1 MSFYKSEC
9 RNELQLR
16 GIFEASHCGITFE
29 QWLDLRD
36 RCRKDLF
43 FLCKKILGWT
53 RMDERVHQPVCD
65 FFPKLNFDGIYHEG
79 YSLEDV
85 QNGIA
90 KQFREFREYLL
101 LDPRGIFKSTISS
114 GFSTQFLLNAPDI
127 RIFIVTGEYDNS
139 VLFLQQIKKYFYQP
153 EAAAPTKLQQLFPEY
168 ILTGVAGTSERPL
181 ECPARIHTEQK
192 EASLWAN
199 AIVATLAS
207 QHCDLMIGDDVV
219 SDRNSNTPEAR
230 VKLKN
235 KYDNAEN
242 LLDEWGGKINIGTRY
257 AGDDWYGTRL
267 AIPQEEA
274 PLKYFCRACWTV
286 LDEYKTVP
294 LRDLKK
300 HMVELLFPEKLTWAV
315 LRKKLSANERD
326 FRCQQLNEPQPD
338 VDAIQF
344 TEDILRAHLIQ
355 PTKVPRD
362 LAIYNAWD
370 WAPTATERADFSC
383 GAVGAVDRQKAEIY
397 VPEVDF
403 GRWRSSEL
411 AFHIVDLARKTR
423 PQCILIEKA
432 MGTELLQAEIARVA
446 LRFGV
451 ATPILWLPIDNKY
464 DAKTNRIKGIETL
477 LAEDRLFFV
486 QGPWIDETFAQF
498 MRYTGLRKN
507 KGRKDD
513 IPDAISMLQFFL
525 PKEPTNPVDAEAVR
539 KQQEEAEKQ
548 AAQDAYMRTVFNRNP
563 PPKQAEFRS
572 PERKSM
578 FNFRHLGLNA

>member
-1 MSFYKSEC
+1 MPFYRSEC

-16 GIFEASHCGITFE
+16 GIYGASQAGITFE

-43 FLCKKILGWT
+43 FLAVHILGWT
-53 RMDERVHQPVCD
+53 RIIERVHRPVCD
-65 FFPKLNFDGIYHEG
+65 FFGKLNFDGVYHEG
-79 YSLEDV
+79 YTLETL
-85 QNGIA
+85 QNAIA
-90 KQFREFREYLL
+90 RQFSEYRDSLL
-101 LDPRGIFKSTISS
+101 LDPRGIFKSTINSCNCVRW
-114 GFSTQFLLNAPDI
+114 LLNCPDI

-139 VLFLQQIKKYFYQP
+139 VLFLQQIKKYFFHP
-153 EAAAPTKLQQLFPEY
+153 EGAAPTKLQQLFPEY
-168 ILTGVAGTSERPL
+168 TLTGVDGTSERPL
-181 ECPARIHTEQK
+181 QCPARIHTEQK
-192 EASLWAN
+192 EPSLWAN

-219 SDRNSNTPEAR
+219 SDRNSTTPEAR

-257 AGDDWYGTRL
+257 AMDDWYGTRL

-274 PLKYFCRACWTV
+274 PLKYFCRGAWIV
-286 LDEYKTVP
+286 KDEFKH
-294 LRDLKK
+294 LAARELKK
-300 HMVELLFPEKLTWAV
+300 DMVELLFPEGLSWQT
-315 LRKKLSANERD
+315 LRKKLSSNPRD
-326 FRCQQLNEPQPD
+326 FFCQQMNMPQPD
-338 VDAIQF
+338 VDSIQF
-344 TEDILRAHLIQ
+344 TEDVLRAHLIQ
-355 PTKVPRD
+355 PAAVPKD
-362 LAIYNAWD
+362 LVIYNAWD
-370 WAPTATERADFSC
+370 WAPTATERADYSC
-383 GAVGAVDRQKAEIY
+383 GVVGAVDRQKAEVY
-397 VPEVDF
+397 VPEIDF

-432 MGTELLQAEIARVA
+432 MGTELLQAEIQRVA
-446 LRFGV
+446 LRFQV
-451 ATPILWLPIDNKY
+451 ATPILWLPVDNQY
-464 DAKTNRIKGIETL
+464 DAKTNRIKGLETL
-477 LAEDRLFFV
+477 LTEDRLFFV

-539 KQQEEAEKQ
+539 AQQTKAEKE
-548 AAQDAYMRTVFNRNP
+548 AAQQAYMRAIFQRNP
-563 PPKQAEFRS
+563 PPKPKPWK
-572 PERKSM
+572 PERKSP
-578 FNFRHLGLNA
+578 FNFRDVGLNA